1 MKKNKYK
8 ELFSNIGLITLGNF
22 SSKLLIFFLI
32 PFYTRVLTT
41 SEYGTA
47 DLIFTTISLL
57 YPLFTVLMT
66 EAIMRFSLDEK
77 YEKKQV
83 FSIAIY
89 ITLIGIILLFII
101 SPIILLF
108 SSIKNYYLYFLIYYF
123 LYVFDLLFLQF
134 SKGINKVKVYSIAGI
149 LNTFVT
155 VMCNI
160 LFLTVL
166 KLGLDGY
173 FLAYIAG
180 LIISSGYMIIKN
192 QLWKYLIL
200 PKNLNKKNIKE
211 MLSFSIPMIPNS
223 ISWWISNSSDKYLL
237 SYLCSISANGIYSI
251 SYKIPSIITVIS
263 NIFMGAWQISSVDNF
278 GSEESK
284 KFYSTIYK
292 NYSTLMIIC
301 ISFLVLILKIMAKI
315 IFAKEFYIAWECSII
330 LLLAALF
337 NSKAAFLGTIY
348 TAAKK
353 TKFLFISTLLG
364 AITNIIMNIILIPL
378 YGAKGAAIATLIS
391 YLIVWLVRLNN
402 SKKILRFSINL
413 KNDIISYIL
422 IAIQIVIY
430 ILNIKYSFIIN
441 FVILTLI
448 VFIHKN
454 TIILLINKIVFKKT
468 IINEK

>member
-1 MKKNKYK
+1 MKKSKYK

-41 SEYGTA
+41 SEYGTS

-66 EAIMRFSLDEK
+66 EAIMRFSLDEM
-77 YEKKQV
+77 YNKKQI
-83 FSIAIY
+83 FSIAVY
-89 ITLIGIILLFII
+89 ISLIGLIVLFIF
-101 SPIILLF
+101 SPVMLLF
-108 SSIKNYYLYFLIYYF
+108 SAIKNYYLYFLIYYF
-123 LYVFDLLFLQF
+123 LYIFDLLFLQF
-134 SKGINKVKVYSIAGI
+134 AKGINKVKVYSIAGI

-180 LIISSGYMIIKN
+180 LLVSSGYMVIKN
-192 QLWKYLIL
+192 QLWKYLIS
-200 PKNLNKKNIKE
+200 PKKINKTVIKE

-237 SYLCSISANGIYSI
+237 SYLCSVSVNGIYSI

-278 GSEESK
+278 GSEENK
-284 KFYSTIYK
+284 KFYSTVYK
-292 NYSTLMIIC
+292 NYSSLLIII
-301 ISFLVLILKIMAKI
+301 ISFLVLFLKIIAKF

-348 TAAKK
+348 TSAKK
-353 TKFLFISTLLG
+353 TRFLFVSTLLG
-364 AITNIIMNIILIPL
+364 AMTNIVLNIILIPL
-378 YGAKGAAIATLIS
+378 YEAKGAAIATLIS
-391 YLIVWLVRLNN
+391 YLIVWLARLIN
-402 SKKILRFSINL
+402 SRNILKISINL
-413 KNDIISYIL
+413 KKDLISYVL
-422 IAIQIVIY
+422 IVIQIVIY
-430 ILNIKYSFIIN
+430 IFNIKFSFIIN
-441 FVILTLI
+441 FVILLVILFINKNTLI
-448 VFIHKN
+448 SLAN
-454 TIILLINKIVFKKT
+454 TVLSSKRL
-468 IINEK
+468 NEE